1 MRVAILGSRGYPS
14 TYSGYETL
22 VRHLAPGLRD
32 RGFSVTVYCRA
43 TDVPPPPRATSDE
56 IDGIS
61 RIWTRGIDG
70 KSTSTLSH
78 GFTSIRDAARRRF
91 DAALVLNVANG
102 YFLPTLRRAGT
113 PIAVNVDGIEWERDK
128 WNGVGKAVFRRGA
141 SLVARHADEI
151 IVDSRA
157 IGEYWQRVF
166 ARSSTFIPYGAD
178 VHTNVPRDRLADL
191 GLESGTYVL
200 VIARIVPENNV
211 GPFLDAVELLDD
223 ATPVVVVGSAV
234 GRSALE
240 TRLARLA
247 SSRPGF
253 HWLGHVSDQELLRQ
267 LRAHCGV
274 YWHGHSVGGTNP
286 SLLEAMGCGAP
297 IVAVD
302 TVYNREVLGE
312 SGTLAAGIGSVI
324 KHQLEAQLAT
334 DVDDTRRAAAEQERV
349 EAHYRWCQVYERYGE
364 TLGRLIDRGL
374 RRDHA

>member
-157 IGEYWQRVF
+157 IGDYWQRVF

-267 LRAHCGV
+267 LRAHCAV

-302 TVYNREVLGE
+302 TVYNREVLESDEQTCNANTTSVASSLRRVLAGE
-312 SGTLAAGIGSVI
+312 AV
-324 KHQLEAQLAT
+324 
-334 DVDDTRRAAAEQERV
+334 RAAAISREQQIVARR
-349 EAHYRWCQVYERYGE
+349 YRWTDVCSQYATVF
-364 TLGRLIDRGL
+364 
-374 RRDHA
+374 RRIANPSPAP

>member
-32 RGFSVTVYCRA
+32 RGFDVTVYCRA
-43 TDVPPPPRATSDE
+43 TDVPRPARGISDE
-56 IDGIS
+56 IDGIA
-61 RIWTRGIDG
+61 RIWTAGLNG

-78 GFTSIRDAARRRF
+78 GFTSIRDAARRGF

-102 YFLPTLRRAGT
+102 YFLPTLRRAGIPT
-113 PIAVNVDGIEWERDK
+113 AVNVDGIEWERDK
-128 WNGVGKAVFRRGA
+128 WNALGKAVFRRGA
-141 SLVARHADEI
+141 SLVARNADEI

-157 IGEYWQRVF
+157 IGDYWQRVF
-166 ARSSTFIPYGAD
+166 ARTGTFIPYGAD
-178 VHTNVPRDRLADL
+178 VHTDVPSDRLAEI
-191 GLESGTYVL
+191 GVERGTYVL

-211 GPFLDAVELLDD
+211 GPFLDAVELLDH

-240 TRLARLA
+240 TRLAHLA
-247 SSRPGF
+247 STRRAF

-297 IVAVD
+297 IIAVD
-302 TVYNREVLGE
+302 TVYNREVLDNE
-312 SGTLAAGIGSVI
+312 EQICQATS
-324 KHQLEAQLAT
+324 AQLAHTFQQVLSTENTRDSTALHEQRVVARRYRWT
-334 DVDDTRRAAAEQERV
+334 DVC
-349 EAHYRWCQVYERYGE
+349 CQYA
-364 TLGRLIDRGL
+364 TIL
-374 RRDHA
+374 RRLANSRLNS

>member
-157 IGEYWQRVF
+157 IGDYWQRVF

-267 LRAHCGV
+267 LRAHCAV

-302 TVYNREVLGE
+302 TVYNREVLRRPE
-312 SGTLAAGIGSVI
+312 QVRIAEDRSIASALQDVLADADARR
-324 KHQLEAQLAT
+324 HDAETAQVT
-334 DVDDTRRAAAEQERV
+334 VAEN
-349 EAHYRWCQVYERYGE
+349 YRWTEVCSQYA
-364 TLGRLIDRGL
+364 TAL
-374 RRDHA
+374 RRLARASLGS

>member
-1 MRVAILGSRGYPS
+1 
-14 TYSGYETL
+14 
-22 VRHLAPGLRD
+22 
-32 RGFSVTVYCRA
+32 
-43 TDVPPPPRATSDE
+43 
-56 IDGIS
+56 
-61 RIWTRGIDG
+61 
-70 KSTSTLSH
+70 
-78 GFTSIRDAARRRF
+78 
-91 DAALVLNVANG
+91 
-102 YFLPTLRRAGT
+102 
-113 PIAVNVDGIEWERDK
+113 VDGIEWERDK

-157 IGEYWQRVF
+157 IGDYWQRVF
-166 ARSSTFIPYGAD
+166 ARSSTFIPYGGE
-178 VHTNVPRDRLADL
+178 VHTNVPRDRLADI

-302 TVYNREVLGE
+302 TVYNREVLRRPE
-312 SGTLAAGIGSVI
+312 QVRIAEDRSIASALQDVLADADARR
-324 KHQLEAQLAT
+324 HDAETAQVT
-334 DVDDTRRAAAEQERV
+334 VAEN
-349 EAHYRWCQVYERYGE
+349 YRWTEVCSQYA
-364 TLGRLIDRGL
+364 TAL
-374 RRDHA
+374 RRLARASLGS